1 MLINT
6 QLRYSTVGL
15 MKDISDMICFTG
27 DFGNAIK
34 AAKILQKQEV
44 HKRV

>member
-1 MLINT
+1 
-6 QLRYSTVGL
+6 
-15 MKDISDMICFTG
+15 MKHISDMICFTG

-34 AAKILQKQEV
+34 AAKILKKQEV